1 MVASFSGVV
10 LHAACQALV
19 STQAA
24 ATSPAASAPA
34 PVAQATQEIAASSA
48 QAFAM
53 FEKYGLPAVKALALL
68 LIGFV
73 IAGWIAGLVRKT
85 CDKAKLDITLGR
97 FLGAIA
103 KWAIVAAVVI
113 MCLSSFGVQVT
124 SFVAILGS
132 IGVAIGLALQGSLSH
147 IAAGVMLLIF
157 RPFKVGDFVTA
168 GGQTGAVDEI
178 SLFSTVINTPDNR
191 KIIVPN
197 GAIVSGVITNAT
209 AYDMR
214 VAEVA
219 IHADAGGDVERER
232 ATLQS
237 VATGIK
243 GRISDKPA
251 AVALTAMGAT
261 NVWSVSVWCRT
272 AELDSVRE
280 NLLIACNKAVGQA
293 GLAPPAPVSLVRN
306 V

>member
-1 MVASFSGVV
+1 MPLTLLA
-10 LHAACQALV
+10 
-19 STQAA
+19 QAA
-24 ATSPAASAPA
+24 NPANVTAEISNT
-34 PVAQATQEIAASSA
+34 VAL
-48 QAFAM
+48 
-53 FEKYGLPAVKALALL
+53 FEKYGLPAVKAIVLL
-68 LIGFV
+68 VVGLI
-73 IAGWIAGLVRKT
+73 IAGWVAGLVRKA

-103 KWAIVAAVVI
+103 KWAIFAAVVI

-168 GGQTGAVDEI
+168 GGQTGVVDEI
-178 SLFSTVINTPDNR
+178 SLFSTIINTLDNR

-209 AYDMR
+209 AYEQRLVD
-214 VAEVA
+214 VTV
-219 IHADAGGDVERER
+219 HADAGGDIERER
-232 ATLQS
+232 ATLLA
-237 VATGIK
+237 VAQAAP
-243 GRISDKPA
+243 GRLADRAPG
-251 AVALTAMGAT
+251 VALTAMGAT
-261 NVWSVSVWCRT
+261 NAWNVSVWCKT
-272 AELDSVRE
+272 TDVDAVRE
-280 NLLIACNKAVGQA
+280 RLLIACNAAIGQA
-293 GLAPPAPVSLVRN
+293 GLAPPVPVTLVKN

>member
-1 MVASFSGVV
+1 MTCTRLQQATIAAILTTCGVASTAF
-10 LHAACQALV
+10 A
-19 STQAA
+19 QAA
-24 ATSPAASAPA
+24 AAAPSGVQLPTDTS
-34 PVAQATQEIAASSA
+34 QALAL
-48 QAFAM
+48 

-68 LIGFV
+68 VIGFM
-73 IAGWIAGLVRKT
+73 IAGWIAGLARKA

-97 FLGAIA
+97 FLGALV
-103 KWAIVAAVVI
+103 KWAIMAAVVI

-168 GGQTGAVDEI
+168 GGQTGIVDEI
-178 SLFSTVINTPDNR
+178 SLFSTIINTPDNR

-209 AYDMR
+209 AYDQR
-214 VAEVA
+214 VADVN
-219 IHADAGGDVERER
+219 INADAAADVEKTR
-232 ATLQS
+232 ATLLAVASS
-237 VATGIK
+237 VQ
-243 GRISDKPA
+243 GRLSEKPA
-251 AVALTAMGAT
+251 VTALTAMAAT
-261 NVWSVSVWCRT
+261 NVWNVSVWCKTSDVDAVKER
-272 AELDSVRE
+272 
-280 NLLIACNKAVGQA
+280 LLIACNKAIAAG
-293 GLAPPAPVSLVRN
+293 GLAPGAPVTLVKN